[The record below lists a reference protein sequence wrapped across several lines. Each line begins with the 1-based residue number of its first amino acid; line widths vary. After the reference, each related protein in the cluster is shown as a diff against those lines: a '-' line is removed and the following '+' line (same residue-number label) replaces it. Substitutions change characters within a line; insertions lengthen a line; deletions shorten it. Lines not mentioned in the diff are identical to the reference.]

1 VLLGKYRVERV
12 IGRGAMGVVLAAR
25 HIELDDRVA
34 IKLLLPEM
42 LAEEGVVERF
52 LQEARAVRRIK
63 SEHVAHVSDVG
74 RLDDGTPYIIM
85 EYLEGR
91 DLAKL
96 RGDRGKLEVEE
107 VVEYILQALEAISE
121 AHANGIIHRDL
132 KPANLFLT
140 RRSDGAPLIKVLD
153 FGTSKMTPK
162 EMRED
167 LEMTKTGMAIGS
179 PSYMAPEQMLS
190 SRNIDHRADIWAVG
204 VILYNLLTGTFPFKA
219 DTLLQMCAA
228 ALQSPPTPPRAH
240 RPDLP
245 VELEAAILKCLAKKA
260 VDRFADVAELARS
273 LMPFGPPNSHL
284 VVERIERVL
293 GVTSDLATFLAPS
306 LRHPEL
312 PPALTPA
319 LPPATEDIEVQ
330 VALLPPSFEARSE
343 RNPDLALITKSLR
356 PSEIAAASA
365 GAGALTPRSPRS
377 SALSSRSP
385 SGNLPS
391 SRSPGGNLPSSQ
403 SLGSKSPSS
412 RMLDGSSPA
421 SVGRSNER
429 RTLPPSSV
437 ARPAKKRGGKAIAAG
452 AVATLALGAALLMT
466 FGRPLASEE
475 APAPHVAPASAFQAP
490 TRGAQAIEIA
500 TPVEMN
506 TAAAWGAQPPAPAP
520 FPPTEPAMPEV
531 APVATSMAGS
541 PPVQF
546 RAPVHGAT
554 FANNTRQPG
563 QAAQNGQAQAGGQV
577 QAAPPSAPPPPV
589 KKSEPAIVI
598 PDDR

>member
-1 VLLGKYRVERV
+1 MDAPFSQGRVLLGKYRVERV

-63 SEHVAHVSDVG
+63 SEHVAQVSDVG

-96 RGDRGKLEVEE
+96 RGDCGRLEVEE

-140 RRSDGAPLIKVLD
+140 RRSDGAPLVKVLD

-190 SRNIDHRADIWAVG
+190 SRNIDTRADIWALG
-204 VILYNLLTGTFPFKA
+204 VIMYNLLTGTFPFKA

-228 ALQSPPTPPRAH
+228 VLQVPPVPPTRY
-240 RPDLP
+240 RPELP
-245 VELEAAILKCLAKKA
+245 AELEAAILKCLGKKPS
-260 VDRFADVAELARS
+260 DRFNDVAELARAI
-273 LMPFGPPNSHL
+273 MPFGPANAHL
-284 VVERIERVL
+284 TVERIERVL
-293 GVTSDLATFLAPS
+293 GVTADLATFLAPS
-306 LRHPEL
+306 FRRPEL
-312 PPALTPA
+312 PPAQSTK
-319 LPPATEDIEVQ
+319 DNEVQ

-356 PSEIAAASA
+356 STEIERASFAPSDKTPTLRPPKVLPAAD
-365 GAGALTPRSPRS
+365 LPRK
-377 SALSSRSP
+377 
-385 SGNLPS
+385 
-391 SRSPGGNLPSSQ
+391 
-403 SLGSKSPSS
+403 SLGTSS
-412 RMLDGSSPA
+412 LVSVVVRGSEEKTR
-421 SVGRSNER
+421 RSA
-429 RTLPPSSV
+429 PPS
-437 ARPAKKRGGKAIAAG
+437 RPAPKRGRGGKAIVIG
-452 AVATLALGAALLMT
+452 AIATLALGAGLLVT
-466 FGRPLASEE
+466 FGSPLASEE
-475 APAPHVAPASAFQAP
+475 RPEPVVAPAKADGPPVRAA
-490 TRGAQAIEIA
+490 RAVEIA
-500 TPVEMN
+500 TPVNMGN
-506 TAAAWGAQPPAPAP
+506 TAAWDETQPDPAAAPAQPSSSAVN
-520 FPPTEPAMPEV
+520 PAMATAFPNAAA
-531 APVATSMAGS
+531 APPSPAVRPGNGS
-541 PPVQF
+541 G
-546 RAPVHGAT
+546 APIA
-554 FANNTRQPG
+554 TRQPG
-563 QAAQNGQAQAGGQV
+563 LTGQAQAGGNAQV
-577 QAAPPSAPPPPV
+577 ASPAPQPPPA
-589 KKSEPAIVI
+589 KKSEQAIVI

>member
-1 VLLGKYRVERV
+1 MDAPFSQGRVLLGKYRVERV
-12 IGRGAMGVVLAAR
+12 IGKGAMGVVLSAR

-42 LAEEGVVERF
+42 LAEEGIVERF

-63 SEHVAHVSDVG
+63 SEHVAQVFDVG
-74 RLDDGTPYIIM
+74 RLDEGTPYIIM

-91 DLAKL
+91 DLARL
-96 RGDRGKLEVEE
+96 RSERGTFEVEE
-107 VVEYILQALEAISE
+107 VVEYLLQALDAVAE

-153 FGTSKMTPK
+153 FGTSKMKPK

-190 SRNIDHRADIWAVG
+190 SRTIDQRADIWALG

-228 ALQSPPTPPRAH
+228 ALQLPPTPPSTH
-240 RPDLP
+240 RPGLP
-245 VELEAAILKCLAKKA
+245 EDLEASILKCLAKKP
-260 VDRFADVAELARS
+260 VDRFADVAELARAI
-273 LMPFGPPNSHL
+273 MPFGPPNAHVS
-284 VVERIERVL
+284 VERIERVL

-306 LRHPEL
+306 VKRPQL
-312 PPALTPA
+312 PQAIAA
-319 LPPATEDIEVQ
+319 LPQPAEDLDVQ

-356 PSEIAAASA
+356 PAEVVR
-365 GAGALTPRSPRS
+365 T
-377 SALSSRSP
+377 
-385 SGNLPS
+385 
-391 SRSPGGNLPSSQ
+391 
-403 SLGSKSPSS
+403 
-412 RMLDGSSPA
+412 
-421 SVGRSNER
+421 
-429 RTLPPSSV
+429 TLPGASPLVNSPTSVVRVEEERVSKPAPSVRNSKPVPSV
-437 ARPAKKRGGKAIAAG
+437 KTPKKRGKKAIAAG
-452 AVATLALGAALLMT
+452 SVATLALGAGLLMT

-475 APAPHVAPASAFQAP
+475 PPPPHVTPAAAQAP
-490 TRGAQAIEIA
+490 NRAARAVEIA
-500 TPVEMN
+500 MPVEMGN
-506 TAAAWGAQPPAPAP
+506 APIWGAPEPAP
-520 FPPTEPAMPEV
+520 FPSADPIMAESTPI
-531 APVATSMAGS
+531 ATSPLAPSS
-541 PPVQF
+541 PIYRGP
-546 RAPVHGAT
+546 A
-554 FANNTRQPG
+554 FANNGATGASINTKPTGQAPG
-563 QAAQNGQAQAGGQV
+563 QAQEGSQAQAS
-577 QAAPPSAPPPPV
+577 PPPAPPPA

>member
-1 VLLGKYRVERV
+1 MDAPFSQGRVLLGKYRVERV
-12 IGRGAMGVVLAAR
+12 IGKGAMGVVLAAR

-52 LQEARAVRRIK
+52 LQEARAVRKIK
-63 SEHVAHVSDVG
+63 SEHVAHVFDVG

-91 DLAKL
+91 DLARL
-96 RGDRGKLEVEE
+96 RGDRGTFEVEE
-107 VVEYILQALEAISE
+107 VVEYVLQALEAVAE

-190 SRNIDHRADIWAVG
+190 SRNIDHRADIWALG

-228 ALQSPPTPPRAH
+228 ALQLPPTKPSVH

-245 VELEAAILKCLAKKA
+245 AELEDSILKCLAKKP
-260 VDRFADVAELARS
+260 VDRFGDVAELARAII
-273 LMPFGPPNSHL
+273 PFGPVSSL
-284 VVERIERVL
+284 VSVERIERVL

-306 LRHPEL
+306 HRRPEL
-312 PPALTPA
+312 PPRKSP
-319 LPPATEDIEVQ
+319 LPQVAEDFDVQ

-356 PSEIAAASA
+356 PAELAATSSTLATTTTSA
-365 GAGALTPRSPRS
+365 ATSTRT
-377 SALSSRSP
+377 
-385 SGNLPS
+385 
-391 SRSPGGNLPSSQ
+391 
-403 SLGSKSPSS
+403 
-412 RMLDGSSPA
+412 
-421 SVGRSNER
+421 
-429 RTLPPSSV
+429 TLPGVAPSANSLTSV
-437 ARPAKKRGGKAIAAG
+437 VRIKEERISKPAPSVRASKKRGTKAIAAG
-452 AVATLALGAALLMT
+452 AVATLALGAGLLVT
-466 FGRPLASEE
+466 FSRPLASEE
-475 APAPHVAPASAFQAP
+475 APPPHVPPAAAQAP
-490 TRGAQAIEIA
+490 NRAARAIEIA
-500 TPVEMN
+500 TPVEMGN
-506 TAAAWGAQPPAPAP
+506 APVWADPEPAPAP
-520 FPPTEPAMPEV
+520 FPPAEPAT
-531 APVATSMAGS
+531 ATPIGTS
-541 PPVQF
+541 PPTPMVA
-546 RAPVHGAT
+546 RPSGAP
-554 FANNTRQPG
+554 FANNAGTKNKQTG
-563 QAAQNGQAQAGGQV
+563 QAEGQAQAVNQ
-577 QAAPPSAPPPPV
+577 APPPPAPQPTPA